1 MSIRVSSNQMVYG
14 YQKQLNDANTRQTKL
29 LEQGDGSKLHRPSD
43 NSVDYSKYLRYTVSE
58 SENSQYQD
66 NVSSAL
72 SWMKT
77 SDAALVNMKDIQR
90 TFKEKTVAA
99 ANSTNNASDM
109 AAIAKEMM
117 AKIQELVSLGNT
129 MQGDSYVFG
138 GQKDLTKPFIMST
151 EEVDRG
157 LAKTLDENQAA
168 FFSGNGA
175 VDDSGSMKQ
184 MLTLTG
190 SDGNTYYLNTK
201 NGKVF
206 SQDFVENGYKDKM
219 ASESRKEVNDGDEVG
234 TLSGWGGSTDVAKYF
249 ANTGK
254 ITADGESF
262 SAAIDVN
269 GTSVTLKFATV
280 KQQLVTYHGDDKG
293 VSMVKKNGTT
303 EPVADTVN
311 VTGPEIFGTDIFDDP
326 ASGNKAS
333 GAAMLNQLLTVR
345 AKVENADHDW
355 LSKDGQTVA
364 DAAHST
370 TVNTETKL
378 GARQQ
383 LYQSVQTMLENQNEI
398 ITNDITNVSSTDVAK
413 LAVQLMQ
420 EQTIYNMSLSLGG
433 RILPQSLADYLR

>member
-43 NSVDYSKYLRYTVSE
+43 NSVDYSKYLRYSVSE
-58 SENSQYQD
+58 GENLQYQD

-77 SDAALVNMKDIQR
+77 SDAALVNMTSIQT

-99 ANSTNNASDM
+99 ANSTNNESDM
-109 AAIAKEMM
+109 AAIGKEMM
-117 AKIQELVSLGNT
+117 AEIQELVSLGNT

-138 GQKDLTKPFIMST
+138 GQTDLTKPFIMST

-157 LAKTLDENQAA
+157 LAKTLDENQSA
-168 FFSGNGA
+168 FFSGKDA
-175 VDDSGSMKQ
+175 VDDTGSMHQ
-184 MLTLTG
+184 MLTLKG
-190 SDGNTYYLNTK
+190 SDNNTYYLNTK
-201 NGKVF
+201 NGRVYTKE
-206 SQDFVENGYKDKM
+206 FVENGYKDVVTK
-219 ASESRKEVNDGDEVG
+219 ESRKQVAAGDEIG
-234 TLSGWGGSTDVAKYF
+234 TVSGWGGSTDVSKYF
-249 ANTGK
+249 KNTGEILPEGTAFQAN
-254 ITADGESF
+254 ITVD
-262 SAAIDVN
+262 N
-269 GTSVTLKFATV
+269 KTVTLSFDTV
-280 KQQLVTYHGDDKG
+280 RQQIVTYHGDDKG
-293 VSMVKKNGTT
+293 ISMVKKNGST

-311 VTGPEIFGTDIFDDP
+311 VTGPEIFGTDIFDD
-326 ASGNKAS
+326 ASSGNKAS
-333 GAAMLNQLLTVR
+333 GAAMLNQMLTVR
-345 AKVENADHDW
+345 AKVEGTDHEW

-364 DAAHST
+364 DAVHST

-383 LYQSVQTMLENQNEI
+383 LYGSVKTMLDNQNEI
-398 ITNDITNVSSTDVAK
+398 IMGDITEVSSTDVAK

>member
-14 YQKQLNDANTRQTKL
+14 YQKQLNDANSRQTKL

-43 NSVDYSKYLRYTVSE
+43 DSVDYSKYLRYTVSE
-58 SENSQYQD
+58 NENVQYQD
-66 NVSSAL
+66 NVSTAL

-77 SDAALVNMKDIQR
+77 SDAALVNMTNIQM

-117 AKIQELVSLGNT
+117 AEIQELVSLGNT

-138 GQKDLTKPFIMST
+138 GQTDLTKPFLMST

-157 LAKTLDENQAA
+157 LAKTLDENQSA
-168 FFSGNGA
+168 FFSGDGD
-175 VDDSGSMKQ
+175 VDNTGVMKQ

-190 SDGNTYYLNTK
+190 DDGNTYYLNTK
-201 NGKVF
+201 TGKVY
-206 SQDFVENGYKDKM
+206 SQEFVEEGYKDKI
-219 ASESRKEVNDGDEVG
+219 ASQSRNQVVDGDEVG
-234 TLSGWGGSTDVAKYF
+234 TIDGWKNGSVKVSTYF
-249 ANTGK
+249 TNTGQLTDAGK
-254 ITADGESF
+254 TY
-262 SAAIDVN
+262 N
-269 GTSVTLKFATV
+269 NPVTLNGKDVKVKFATV
-280 KQQLVTYHGDDKG
+280 KQQIVTYHGDDKG
-293 VSMVKKNGTT
+293 VSMVKKNGST

-311 VTGPEIFGTDIFDDP
+311 VTGPEIFGTDIFDD
-326 ASGNKAS
+326 ASSGNKAS
-333 GAAMLNQLLTVR
+333 GSAMLNQMLTIR
-345 AKVENADHDW
+345 AQVEKSDHKW

-364 DAAHST
+364 DAVHST

-383 LYQSVQTMLENQNEI
+383 LYDSVKTMLDNQNEI
-398 ITNDITNVSSTDVAK
+398 IMADITKVSSTDVAK

-433 RILPQSLADYLR
+433 RILPQSLADYL